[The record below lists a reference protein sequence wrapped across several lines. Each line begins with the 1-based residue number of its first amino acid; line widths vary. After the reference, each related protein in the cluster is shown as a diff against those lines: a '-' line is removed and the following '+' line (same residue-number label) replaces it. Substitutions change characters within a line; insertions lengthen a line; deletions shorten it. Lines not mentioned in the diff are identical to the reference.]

1 MIYKITFLLFFLTLG
16 NMKYGTAQTA
26 KLFLVAGQSNCVGM
40 GDAPLSV
47 VCDSSSAFEYKASQN
62 RLTPLKDPVGENY
75 LSFQQASTGSAWPSF
90 AYNYHLLTNDTII
103 IVPAARGGSSC
114 NKKAEIPHDG
124 TWDSSGDILLFPN
137 AVTKTKMAE
146 QKTGLPLSGIIWIQ
160 GERDANAINSK
171 QLTEEEF
178 KKSMQNLISRFRNEL
193 GASVPFYIVQT
204 GVYVHHPVEGFN
216 IVRKVQQWLADN
228 IQDVFLAYGDANK
241 FPERD
246 WMKDEIHYKQAAY
259 NEIGKKVA
267 AFVADKEKQ

>member
-1 MIYKITFLLFFLTLG
+1 MIHKITYLLVFIMLG
-16 NMKYGTAQTA
+16 NIKYANAQA
-26 KLFLVAGQSNCVGM
+26 RKLFLVAGQSNCVGM
-40 GDAPLSV
+40 GDSSLSV
-47 VCDSSSAFEYKASQN
+47 ACDSSWAFEYKASQN
-62 RLTPLKDPVGENY
+62 NLVPLKDPVGENY

-90 AYNYHLLTNDTII
+90 AYNYHLLSNDTII

-124 TWDSSGDILLFPN
+124 TWDTSGDILLFPN
-137 AVTKTKMAE
+137 SVTKTKMA
-146 QKTGLPLSGIIWIQ
+146 QRKTGLPLSGIIWIQ

-178 KKSMQNLISRFRNEL
+178 KKSMQDLISRFRNEL
-193 GASVPFYIVQT
+193 GAVVPFYIVQT
-204 GVYVHHPVEGFN
+204 GLYVHHPVEGFN

-228 IQDVFLAYGDANK
+228 IPDVFLAYSDANK
-241 FPERD
+241 FPERG

-267 AFVADKEKQ
+267 AFILGKEKQ

>member
-1 MIYKITFLLFFLTLG
+1 
-16 NMKYGTAQTA
+16 MKYGTAQTS

-47 VCDSSSAFEYKASQN
+47 ICDSCSAFEYKASKN
-62 RLTPLKDPVGENY
+62 SLMPLKDPVGENY

-114 NKKAEIPHDG
+114 NRKAEIPHDG
-124 TWDSSGDILLFPN
+124 TWDTSGDILLFPN

-178 KKSMQNLISRFRNEL
+178 KKSMKDLISRFRNEL
-193 GASVPFYIVQT
+193 GVSVPFYIVQT
-204 GVYVHHPVEGFN
+204 GVYVHHPVKGFDV
-216 IVRKVQQWLADN
+216 VRKVQQWLADN

-241 FPERD
+241 FPQRD